1 MTVLQQI
8 KQIAQKDIQDIVESL
23 SHQLKRDKSLKFR
36 VDKVEYY
43 CDGDALQSGKSEVE
57 CRVRVRLVSG
67 INLLPF
73 IMVYTYDGEN
83 IYANKDIQDIT
94 AHLVKKYKKYHDISS
109 ATAIMAA
116 DDDDFFVDDSEGI
129 LYEDDDSVSDNIDDL
144 ADKVDDL
151 QDAVTEDPEDDV
163 SIEIDNNIVDHY
175 IAECDRC
182 HGIFISAM
190 IESDQKVEKISGK
203 CPLCEKESDQYL
215 KWVVK
220 SASSAGDK

>member
-23 SHQLKRDKSLKFR
+23 SHKLNREKSLKFR
-36 VDKVEYY
+36 VDKIEYY
-43 CDGDALQSGKSEVE
+43 PLEPSKDEVE

-67 INLLPF
+67 IKLLPF
-73 IMVYTYDGEN
+73 ILIYTYDGEN
-83 IYANKDIQDIT
+83 IYANEDVQDT
-94 AHLVKKYKKYHDISS
+94 VANLVKKYKKYHDISS

-116 DDDDFFVDDSEGI
+116 DDDDFFVDDSEGV
-129 LYEDDDSVSDNIDDL
+129 LYEDDSISDNIDDL
-144 ADKVDDL
+144 ADQVDDL

-190 IESDQKVEKISGK
+190 VESDQKVEKISGT

-220 SASSAGDK
+220 SASSAGDN